1 MTRERWDSIPFL
13 EWADPERTREVLE
26 RIHEEVVKVGMS
38 DHELGLLYELAKG
51 LHGGESAEGYVV
63 ELGSW
68 FGASTVAL
76 ALAVRDA
83 GLSHP
88 VVAVDYYGGNDPD
101 STDYEES
108 TFPYIAA
115 RETYHRMRL
124 AWHYIV
130 QVVTLT
136 NTFGDIW
143 AKPIRLLFIDS
154 SHTYEVTSREI
165 EQYVPHVVEGGWVVF
180 HDYEWHESPECAPA
194 VNDWLATVGHWDI
207 AQYRGDECTLAVH
220 IKKNGAD

>member
-13 EWADPERTREVLE
+13 EWVDPERTGQVVE
-26 RIHEEVVKVGMS
+26 RIHQVVAKVGTS

-51 LHGGESAEGYVV
+51 LHGGAETQGYVV

-68 FGASTVAL
+68 CGSSACAL
-76 ALAVRDA
+76 GMAVRDA
-83 GLSHP
+83 ELAFP
-88 VVAVDYYGGNDPD
+88 VVAVDYYGGCDEQD
-101 STDYEES
+101 TGWREC

-115 RETYHRMRL
+115 REAYHEMGL
-124 AWHYIV
+124 AWDHVI
-130 QVVTLT
+130 QVISLT
-136 NTFGDIW
+136 NRFGEIW
-143 AKPIRLLFIDS
+143 DKPTRLLFIDS
-154 SHTYEVTSREI
+154 SHTYWVTSREI

-194 VNDWLATVGHWDI
+194 INDWLGTVADWDT

-220 IKKNGAD
+220 IRRNGAN